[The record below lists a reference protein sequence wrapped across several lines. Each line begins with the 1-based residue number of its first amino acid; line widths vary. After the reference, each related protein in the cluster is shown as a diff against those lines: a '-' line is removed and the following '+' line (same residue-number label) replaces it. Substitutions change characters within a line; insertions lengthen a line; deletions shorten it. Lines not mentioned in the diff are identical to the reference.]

1 MPGKLSWRYVAIP
14 NIASAFSIHLELCVM
29 IPCPEDSPVASLNG
43 PPVLDATETIA
54 TRDSILR
61 HAPMVAAIAISLFIA
76 LYAGD
81 YLMLRYRIAA
91 HGVEAASSSVPTY
104 SAAPLKN
111 GRLDV
116 YYDQPQMQTCVRS
129 IFPWLGYPPCWYLR
143 RHTINLS

>member
-1 MPGKLSWRYVAIP
+1 MA
-14 NIASAFSIHLELCVM
+14 
-29 IPCPEDSPVASLNG
+29 
-43 PPVLDATETIA
+43 
-54 TRDSILR
+54 
-61 HAPMVAAIAISLFIA
+61 AAIAISLFIA

-81 YLMLRYRIAA
+81 YLVLRYRIAA
-91 HGVEAASSSVPTY
+91 HGVEAASANVPTY

-129 IFPWLGYPPCWYLR
+129 IFPWLGYQPCWYLR